1 MLSWMIVAAVTVGVS
16 LNTEL
21 QWRYL
26 LDMHVYIQGAEHFW
40 RGTDLYGTFFPTRN
54 EGLPFTYPPFGAV
67 VFTPLWL
74 LTEAIGQTATERVF
88 TLVSVAM
95 VWLVARTLAQAVP
108 ADRRQARRAVVLI
121 VLICSLPV
129 MSTLDLGQINTVLL
143 ALVISDVGRLF
154 PRIPL
159 GLLTGVA
166 AAIKLTPLVFG
177 LYFLI
182 LWIMRRKPAGL
193 IGMGVGFLGATG
205 LAWLINPGVSVTY
218 WTQTLFSSSRIG
230 EPWYA
235 KNVSI
240 RGLLSR
246 FPDLEA
252 ASVLW
257 GLSVCIVIVAVAV
270 AVIRVL
276 RSGDSL
282 LHHLLAITLVALI
295 SLLCSPVSWHHH
307 WVWLGPLAICLWF
320 TGHRFL
326 AGWAVFAQTLGAFH
340 MFLPSSGDIEFD
352 WNPLEHLLATHY
364 LWFSLIVMVRVMI
377 RPVDSPAGAPARDST
392 GDPSGDSAGGS
403 AESSARD
410 TATG

>member
-1 MLSWMIVAAVTVGVS
+1 MHPDINTGVRWAPVVSWVIVAAVTVGVS

-21 QWRYL
+21 RWRYL

-40 RGTDLYGTFFPTRN
+40 TGTDLYGTFFPTRN
-54 EGLPFTYPPFGAV
+54 EGLPFTYPPFGAI

-88 TLVSVAM
+88 TLVSVTM
-95 VWLVARTLAQAVP
+95 LWLVARTLAHAVP
-108 ADRRQARRAVVLI
+108 VGKHRVKVAVMLVVLM
-121 VLICSLPV
+121 CSLPV
-129 MSTLDLGQINTVLL
+129 MSTLDLGQINTVLM
-143 ALVISDVGRLF
+143 ALVIIDVGRLF

-159 GLLTGVA
+159 GLLTGIA

-182 LWIMRRKPAGL
+182 LWIIRRKPAGL
-193 IGMGVGFLGATG
+193 IGMGIGFLGATG
-205 LAWLINPGVSVTY
+205 LAWLFNPGASVTY
-218 WTQTLFSSSRIG
+218 WTQTLFSSNRIG

-235 KNVSI
+235 KNASI
-240 RGLLSR
+240 RGLLAR

-252 ASVLW
+252 ASLLW
-257 GLSVCIVIVAVAV
+257 GLSALIVIAAVAV
-270 AVIRVL
+270 AVLRVL
-276 RSGDSL
+276 RSGDTP

-326 AGWAVFAQTLGAFH
+326 AGWAVFAQTFGAFH
-340 MFLPSSGDIEFD
+340 MFLPSSGGVEFF

-364 LWFSLIVMVRVMI
+364 LWFSLIVLVCVMI
-377 RPVDSPAGAPARDST
+377 RPTVDRGVKPRVGLPD
-392 GDPSGDSAGGS
+392 
-403 AESSARD
+403 
-410 TATG
+410 

>member
-1 MLSWMIVAAVTVGVS
+1 MHPDINTGFRWAPVVSWVIVAAVTVGVS

-21 QWRYL
+21 RWRYL

-40 RGTDLYGTFFPTRN
+40 TGTDLYGTFFPTRN
-54 EGLPFTYPPFGAV
+54 EGLPFTYPPFGAI

-88 TLVSVAM
+88 TLVSVTM
-95 VWLVARTLAQAVP
+95 LWLVARTLAHAVP
-108 ADRRQARRAVVLI
+108 VGKHRVKVAVMLVVLM
-121 VLICSLPV
+121 CSLPV
-129 MSTLDLGQINTVLL
+129 MSTLDLGQINTVLM
-143 ALVISDVGRLF
+143 ALVITDVGRLF

-159 GLLTGVA
+159 GLLTGIA

-182 LWIMRRKPAGL
+182 LWIIRRKPAGL
-193 IGMGVGFLGATG
+193 IGMGIGFLGATG
-205 LAWLINPGVSVTY
+205 LAWLFNPGASVTY
-218 WTQTLFSSSRIG
+218 WTQTLFSSNRIG

-235 KNVSI
+235 KNASI
-240 RGLLSR
+240 RGLLAR

-252 ASVLW
+252 ASLLW
-257 GLSVCIVIVAVAV
+257 GLSVLIVIAAVAV
-270 AVIRVL
+270 AVVRVL
-276 RSGDSL
+276 RSGDTP
-282 LHHLLAITLVALI
+282 LHHLLAVTLVALI

-326 AGWAVFAQTLGAFH
+326 AVWAVFAQTFGAFH
-340 MFLPSSGDIEFD
+340 MFLPSSGGVEFF

-364 LWFSLIVMVRVMI
+364 LWFSLIVLVCVMI
-377 RPVDSPAGAPARDST
+377 RPTVDRGVKPRVGLPD
-392 GDPSGDSAGGS
+392 
-403 AESSARD
+403 
-410 TATG
+410 